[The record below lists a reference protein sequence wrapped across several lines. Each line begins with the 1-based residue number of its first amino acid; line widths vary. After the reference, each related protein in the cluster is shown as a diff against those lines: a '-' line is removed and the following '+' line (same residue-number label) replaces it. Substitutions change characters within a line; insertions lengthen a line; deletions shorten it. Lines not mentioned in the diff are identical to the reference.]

1 MGSTSQPTTRTGKMS
16 SQQESE
22 VIDIAQECDNDDEV
36 ASVNEVEEVEPVN
49 DECPFECC
57 DLVRQAFNEH
67 ATHLREMRRERRR
80 SLQIGTVVPPPSVA
94 SSVDGDSAT
103 GAGTGGGGAA
113 PSDGTAPAVGV
124 APGVALETDQYEGDC
139 VLRTLQQ
146 LLALIDDR
154 GYTRSSQQISFHD
167 AFIRACSRVM
177 YKRDWS
183 KDKPQIMSRNRWEK
197 CPSQILVSTPRRF
210 GKVRA
215 FPRPAARSARILSSG
230 CRLCADVFHCHLL
243 CGARALLRPRDRRIQ
258 VSRCCSTEP
267 SSRSVN
273 FFSLLCSQSGPS
285 SIA

>member
-113 PSDGTAPAVGV
+113 LRRHGAGRRRRTRRRARDRPIRGRLCPPYASATPRAHRRPRLHPLVPADLLSRRLHPRLQPCDVQTRLEQGQTADHV
-124 APGVALETDQYEGDC
+124 AQ
-139 VLRTLQQ
+139 R
-146 LLALIDDR
+146 
-154 GYTRSSQQISFHD
+154 
-167 AFIRACSRVM
+167 
-177 YKRDWS
+177 
-183 KDKPQIMSRNRWEK
+183 

-215 FPRPAARSARILSSG
+215 FPRPAARSARILSRG